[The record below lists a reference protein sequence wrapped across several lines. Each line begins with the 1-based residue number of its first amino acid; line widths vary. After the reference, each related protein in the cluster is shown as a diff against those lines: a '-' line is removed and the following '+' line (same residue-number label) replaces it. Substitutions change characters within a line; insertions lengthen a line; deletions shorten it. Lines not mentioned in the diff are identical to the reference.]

1 MPLAMLE
8 KKVEGRDR
16 VNVTCTSIQTNKQ
29 TRLSKISCEIKKLIV
44 KLI

>member
-16 VNVTCTSIQTNKQ
+16 VNVTCTGVHTNKQ
-29 TRLSKISCEIKKLIV
+29 DHLRLAV
-44 KLI
+44 K